1 MSISDYVWEF
11 IDNSTYLLVIV
22 ACLAVTIGS
31 VNLTVKLNAIA
42 ADVAV
47 IRAVSE
53 TTPPAGCYCHGHPA
67 KVATK

>member
-22 ACLAVTIGS
+22 ACLAVTIES

-42 ADVAV
+42 ADIAV
-47 IRAVSE
+47 IRE
-53 TTPPAGCYCHGHPA
+53 TIPPAGCYCHGHPA